1 MAEFVQHI
9 HCEACGSSDANSLYD
24 DGSTYCFSCEKAGR
38 LDGEVTVTTTIKDES
53 WTRAKTTPISVAVR
67 GISPNTYKKYGYA
80 KSEDGSKHVITHYD
94 VAGNVVAQKF
104 RHKDKTFNWAGKS
117 SEAVPFGMG
126 LWRSGGKRIYITEGE
141 LDCLSVAEAVSCKY
155 PVISI
160 NNGAQAAKKDLA
172 KHMEYLNSFEEIA
185 LWFDNDTPGRKATQ
199 EVASLFPPGKVVT
212 CGHPQYKDANDLLVK
227 EGKSGVMQ
235 AYYELTKLTPDGIV
249 NANEGGFDDFVSDA
263 TSDAVYDTPFKGLT
277 LSKGSITTFVSGSGM
292 GKSTITKE
300 LGYDLLIEKG
310 LNVGHVA
317 LEESNAV
324 SKRAY
329 VGIHM
334 DEKLTE
340 KKRWVAFK
348 EDKNNLP
355 KLKEAYDTVIG
366 SNRLYLYNHFGS
378 LGSDNLINKLRFLAL
393 GAECDFLILDHISI
407 VVSGLDDMGDNE
419 RRTIDVLMTKL
430 RSLVEETGVGMIL
443 VSHLKRP
450 PGEKGH
456 EDGVQTRLAHLRGS
470 ASIAQLSD
478 EVIGLEGDQQDEDNK
493 NIRTIR
499 RLKDREGG
507 ETGIIGHAEYFP
519 DFGRLMATDRDPS
532 TGFKN
537 EGEDKGDF

>member
-9 HCEACGSSDANSLYD
+9 HCEACGSSDANALYED
-24 DGSTYCFSCEKAGR
+24 DSTYCFACEKAGKGN
-38 LDGEVTVTTTIKDES
+38 GEVVVQQTIKDES
-53 WTRAKTTPISVAVR
+53 WEQTKTVAFSTLVR
-67 GISPNTYKKYGYA
+67 GISPDTYKKYGYA
-80 KSEDGSKHVITHYD
+80 KSEDGNKHVVTHYD
-94 VAGNVVAQKF
+94 VNGKVVAQKF
-104 RHKDKTFNWAGKS
+104 RFKDKTFSWAGS
-117 SEAVPFGMG
+117 SSSAVPFGMT

-160 NNGAQAAKKDLA
+160 NNGAQSAKKDLT
-172 KHMEYLNSFEEIA
+172 KHMEYLNSFGEIV
-185 LWFDNDTPGRKATQ
+185 LWFDGDEPGRKATQ
-199 EVASLFPPGKVVT
+199 EVASLFPPGKVLT
-212 CGHPQYKDANDLLVK
+212 CSNPNYKDANELLVA
-227 EGKSGVMQ
+227 EGKAGVMHT
-235 AYYELTKLTPDGIV
+235 YYELAKLTPDGIV
-249 NANEGGFDDFVSDA
+249 NANEGGFDSFIADTASDEVF
-263 TSDAVYDTPFKGLT
+263 STPYTGLT
-277 LSKGSITTFVSGSGM
+277 LSKGSITTIVSGSGM

-300 LGYDLLIEKG
+300 LGYDLLMNKG
-310 LNVGHVA
+310 INVGHVA

-329 VGIHM
+329 IGIHL
-334 DEKLTE
+334 DEKLTD
-340 KKRWVAFK
+340 KKKWAAFK
-348 EDKNNLP
+348 ENDDNLP
-355 KLKEAYDTVIG
+355 KLKEAYESVIG

-378 LGSDNLINKLRFLAL
+378 LDSDNLINKLRFLAL

-407 VVSGLDDMGDNE
+407 VVSGLEDMGDNE

-478 EVIGLEGDQQDEDNK
+478 EVIGLEGDQQDEENK
-493 NIRTIR
+493 NIRIIR

-507 ETGIIGHAEYFP
+507 ETGVIGHAEYFP
-519 DFGRLMATDRDPS
+519 DFGRLLNSENSP
-532 TGFKN
+532 FK
-537 EGEDKGDF
+537 EETEQEAF